1 MSLGAQLVSQLGTAH
16 SLEPWLDDGHEK
28 LLMLW
33 PDLVLQPEPLA
44 KWLAPHVGGK
54 VESLDAAGLLLAA
67 GVLSQ
72 QAPAMA
78 CFDQLL
84 RAEVKRAVGP
94 LDKSNALVDE
104 ATQLVRERL
113 LFGGGAPK
121 LAEYSGQGALA
132 AWLRAVAVR
141 LALNSLRAGARE
153 DAVAVVPDTALAD
166 PDPELAL
173 LRARHRAEFK
183 EAFGAAI
190 SKLSAR
196 ERTLMRLTS
205 LDGLTL
211 QQVGQMYGKDQSTI
225 SRWLAAA
232 RATLLEA
239 TREQLAAKLS
249 LTSSE
254 LESVMRAAD
263 SELNLSISRLL
274 QSSER

>member
-1 MSLGAQLVSQLGTAH
+1 MSLGAQLVSQLGTAPA
-16 SLEPWLDDGHEK
+16 LEDWLNDGHEK

-33 PDLVLQPEPLA
+33 PDLALQPEPLA
-44 KWLAPHVGGK
+44 KWLKPHLSPK
-54 VESLDAAGLLLAA
+54 SESLDAAGLLLAA
-67 GVLSQ
+67 GALSQ
-72 QAPAMA
+72 QASAVS

-94 LDKSNALVDE
+94 LDKTNALVDE

-141 LALNSLRAGARE
+141 MALNAKRVGARE
-153 DAVAVVPDTALAD
+153 DAVAALPDTAIAD
-166 PDPELAL
+166 PNPELAL

-190 SKLSAR
+190 AKLSAR

-211 QQVGQMYGKDQSTI
+211 AQVGQMYGKDQSTV

-232 RATLLEA
+232 RQTLLEA
-239 TREQLAAKLS
+239 TREQLAVKLS